1 MDKGGMIQNKK
12 LKKKGGMVYTYIH
25 PHTYTMQYYAAMR
38 NKDILPFATTWMDLE
53 DIVTLRTLC

>member
-1 MDKGGMIQNKK
+1 MVQNKK